1 MIDNTFT
8 LISRIDG
15 EIRRFITEELA
26 KEGITDIVPSHGA
39 IIVELMKHGQL
50 PMNELARHIDRTPQT
65 VTSLVKK
72 LVKSGYVET
81 GKAPEDN
88 RVTMAA
94 LTDPGARLAAT
105 LCRISE
111 EIYELQYQGKFSI
124 GVGSV
129 SAHHQICDYFHI
141 MILQHHNI
149 GAIKTCRI
157 FNFNKNTWSLVILYY
172 RIPGSHGNYRCCNID
187 LTIDQ

>member
-72 LVKSGYVET
+72 LVKAGYVET
-81 GKAPEDN
+81 GKASEDN

-111 EIYELQYQGKFSI
+111 KIYELQYQGI
-124 GVGSV
+124 PGEE
-129 SAHHQICDYFHI
+129 I
-141 MILQHHNI
+141 
-149 GAIKTCRI
+149 
-157 FNFNKNTWSLVILYY
+157 VIL
-172 RIPGSHGNYRCCNID
+172 RSA
-187 LTIDQ
+187 LTKMHANFTEKGFTDTKSMV

>member
-65 VTSLVKK
+65 VTSLVK
-72 LVKSGYVET
+72 SGYVET

-94 LTDPGARLAAT
+94 LTEPGARLAAT

-111 EIYELQYQGKFSI
+111 KIYELQYQG
-124 GVGSV
+124 
-129 SAHHQICDYFHI
+129 
-141 MILQHHNI
+141 
-149 GAIKTCRI
+149 
-157 FNFNKNTWSLVILYY
+157 
-172 RIPGSHGNYRCCNID
+172 IPGDEIVVLRSALARMHANFAENGFKD
-187 LTIDQ
+187 TESMG

>member
-39 IIVELMKHGQL
+39 IIIELMKHGQL

-72 LVKSGYVET
+72 LVKSGYVENRYDAVIMDPPSYGRGPSGEIWKLEEKVHSLVELCT
-81 GKAPEDN
+81 GVLSEQPLFF
-88 RVTMAA
+88 A
-94 LTDPGARLAAT
+94 LNSYTTGLSPSVMEYLLGITVAR
-105 LCRISE
+105 
-111 EIYELQYQGKFSI
+111 KF
-124 GVGSV
+124 GGRV
-129 SAHHQICDYFHI
+129 SADE
-141 MILQHHNI
+141 I
-149 GAIKTCRI
+149 GLPVTQSGYVLPCGSTALWS
-157 FNFNKNTWSLVILYY
+157 NTL
-172 RIPGSHGNYRCCNID
+172 
-187 LTIDQ
+187 

>member
-111 EIYELQYQGKFSI
+111 KIYELQYQG
-124 GVGSV
+124 
-129 SAHHQICDYFHI
+129 
-141 MILQHHNI
+141 
-149 GAIKTCRI
+149 
-157 FNFNKNTWSLVILYY
+157 
-172 RIPGSHGNYRCCNID
+172 IPGDEIVGLRSALARMHANFAENGFND
-187 LTIDQ
+187 TESMG

>member
-81 GKAPEDN
+81 GKAPGDHG
-88 RVTMAA
+88 RP
-94 LTDPGARLAAT
+94 DGPGRTFGGHT
-105 LCRISE
+105 L
-111 EIYELQYQGKFSI
+111 Q
-124 GVGSV
+124 
-129 SAHHQICDYFHI
+129 
-141 MILQHHNI
+141 
-149 GAIKTCRI
+149 
-157 FNFNKNTWSLVILYY
+157 
-172 RIPGSHGNYRCCNID
+172 D
-187 LTIDQ
+187 L